1 VQGVHNRTSRFCSQR
16 KECAS
21 ELCGVRKERARRAHQ
36 SDHKLKRNLKV
47 TEYLRGGTVRKK
59 HRETKLLRTLSKL
72 CQVGI
77 EPVQVCTEELCVEF
91 GRNRVTEYSVR
102 RSSARSALSR
112 RMPGGREVFLVQEIL
127 RI

>member
-1 VQGVHNRTSRFCSQR
+1 VCTTEHQRFSSQR
-16 KECAS
+16 KEYAS
-21 ELCGVRKERARRAHQ
+21 ELCGVRKERARRVHQ

-47 TEYLRGGTVRKK
+47 TKYLRGGIVRRK
-59 HRETKLLRTLSKL
+59 HKETKLLRTLSKL

-77 EPVQVCTEELCVEF
+77 ESVQVCTEELCVEF
-91 GRNRVTEYSVR
+91 GRNKVTKYSMR
-102 RSSARSALSR
+102 RSFARSALSR